1 MLNIEKAASEITK
14 KELVQSQIAEHHYMS
29 FYGIFS
35 KLFMRII
42 TVFSPHFLSPFQS
55 SFLQGWSENVLGY
68 LLLGFTFPGVE
79 RGIFLNL
86 KKTIFIIDA

>member
-1 MLNIEKAASEITK
+1 MLNIETAASEITK
-14 KELVQSQIAEHHYMS
+14 KELVQLQIAEHHYMS

-35 KLFMRII
+35 KLFMRIM
-42 TVFSPHFLSPFQS
+42 TVFSPHFLSPFQA

-68 LLLGFTFPGVE
+68 PLLGLIFPGVE

-86 KKTIFIIDA
+86 KKTIFIKDA